1 MNMWIKLLDLNK
13 NMSSLICCSVIY
25 LCVLTII
32 KADESTTKKPEK
44 PLDPGSESF
53 RFKLP
58 TSVLTLPPREGQL
71 RLRQQADLDDF
82 EAALASIPGQPLRV
96 RKKFSNSNPASMAIA
111 KAARAQEWSRLFGFE
126 GMR

>member
-1 MNMWIKLLDLNK
+1 MRIKLLDLNK
-13 NMSSLICCSVIY
+13 NMSSLMCSVIY
-25 LCVLTII
+25 ICVTII
-32 KADESTTKKPEK
+32 KAEESTTKK

-82 EAALASIPGQPLRV
+82 ETALASIPGQPLRV

>member
-1 MNMWIKLLDLNK
+1 MNMRIKLLDLNK
-13 NMSSLICCSVIY
+13 NMSSLMCSVIY
-25 LCVLTII
+25 ICATII
-32 KADESTTKKPEK
+32 KAEESTTKK

>member
-1 MNMWIKLLDLNK
+1 
-13 NMSSLICCSVIY
+13 MSSKTKLICSVIY
-25 LCVLTII
+25 ICVLTTI

-58 TSVLTLPPREGQL
+58 TSKLTLPPRGQL
-71 RLRQQADLDDF
+71 RLRQQVDLDDF

>member
-1 MNMWIKLLDLNK
+1 MNMRIKLLDLNK
-13 NMSSLICCSVIY
+13 NMSSLMCSVIY
-25 LCVLTII
+25 ICVTII
-32 KADESTTKKPEK
+32 KAEESTTKK

>member
-1 MNMWIKLLDLNK
+1 MNMRIRLLDLNK
-13 NMSSLICCSVIY
+13 NMSSLMCSVIY
-25 LCVLTII
+25 ICATII
-32 KADESTTKKPEK
+32 KAEESTTKK